1 MQKRKKNFLPRG
13 MIKKTLL
20 AMTFKIP
27 LNRDFPIQ
35 GLFLQ
40 LITFGIIAKFEIKKL
55 KDENWSSEI
64 N

>member
-1 MQKRKKNFLPRG
+1 